1 MKLSVRTALE
11 ADLHGVLLLVGQIQQ
26 QHTERI
32 PEEFLADP
40 DQDGLRDFLQHKIDN
55 ENQVLLVAEQDE
67 ALVGYLW
74 CEIQHYPLSL
84 FRPARSQLYIQ
95 HVCVDELCRQQGIA
109 TALFEQVYICAKDNG
124 VSKVGLDTWAGN
136 DAAQA
141 FFRRQ
146 GFEIQ
151 QLKYSKRLG

>member
-1 MKLSVRTALE
+1 MKFSLRAALK
-11 ADLHGVLLLVGQIQQ
+11 ADLPGLLRLVDQIQQ
-26 QHTERI
+26 QHAERI
-32 PEEFLADP
+32 PEEFLAEP
-40 DQDGLRDFLQHKIDN
+40 NQDGLRDFLQHKIDN

-74 CEIQHYPLSL
+74 CEIQHYAPSL

-95 HVCVDELCRQQGIA
+95 HVCVDELCRRQGIA
-109 TALFEQVYICAKDNG
+109 TALFEQVDICAKNNDI
-124 VSKVGLDTWAGN
+124 SKVGLDTWVGN

-146 GFEIQ
+146 GFEMQ